1 MKRTFFVILI
11 LGLISLS
18 SFIKESSNYEQITFD
33 YFVSD
38 VLGNDF
44 LTKGMCHSRSVV
56 LHYRVSFIISFGVV
70 GQIRE
75 GRS

>member
-44 LTKGMCHSRSVV
+44 LTKACA
-56 LHYRVSFIISFGVV
+56 IAGV
-70 GQIRE
+70 
-75 GRS
+75 